1 MSGDLKESVGDERP
15 RQREPDRKD
24 DGPPGADDRTDG
36 VPEGLEDVKVE
47 LQDAGLWQ
55 RFHKAG
61 TEMIITKAGRR
72 MFPSIK
78 VKVTGLQPKTKYI
91 FVMDIV
97 AVDSH
102 RYKFNESKWSVAG
115 KAEPAM
121 PGRVFVHPDSP
132 ATGTHWMKQV
142 VCFQKLKLTN
152 NYMDTFGHIMLNSM
166 HKYQPRLH
174 IVQASENNKF
184 ELKKTCFRTFIFPE
198 TEFMAVTSYQN
209 HQITQLKIEHNPFAK
224 GFRGGDDTEFS
235 RSARKSINYPVIPRS
250 NPVQASLLPRGR
262 PNNNYACSSNMAA
275 DTCPSLS
282 SNHYQQTTAGYN
294 TVPIGSSIQMTTQEN
309 SGGCMQNSFSGGTD
323 LGPLPKRACR
333 EEDRLLSDNSV
344 ATSTLT
350 TWSNP
355 QILPNMENL
364 QPLNRETCMFANS
377 ATGDTT
383 SSLLAAPQP
392 LDPLSTAFNNNQ
404 NFSSVPFS
412 SSGTG
417 FVSAN
422 GGMNFLPSCS
432 YAQMPQ
438 QGLGMNGTPFLH
450 EVSRNVGCPSMQ
462 IPQ

>member
-1 MSGDLKESVGDERP
+1 MSGELKESVGSERP
-15 RQREPDRKD
+15 RPREPDRKD
-24 DGPPGADDRTDG
+24 DGPPGADDRTDA

-184 ELKKTCFRTFIFPE
+184 ELKKTCFRTFVFHE

-262 PNNNYACSSNMAA
+262 PNNNYACSSNMA

-294 TVPIGSSIQMTTQEN
+294 TVPLGSSIQMTTQEN
-309 SGGCMQNSFSGGTD
+309 SGGCMQNSFSGNTD

-344 ATSTLT
+344 TTSTLT

-377 ATGDTT
+377 ANDNT
-383 SSLLAAPQP
+383 SLLAAPQP
-392 LDPLSTAFNNNQ
+392 LDPLSTGFNNNQ
-404 NFSSVPFS
+404 NFSVPFS

-417 FVSAN
+417 FVSN